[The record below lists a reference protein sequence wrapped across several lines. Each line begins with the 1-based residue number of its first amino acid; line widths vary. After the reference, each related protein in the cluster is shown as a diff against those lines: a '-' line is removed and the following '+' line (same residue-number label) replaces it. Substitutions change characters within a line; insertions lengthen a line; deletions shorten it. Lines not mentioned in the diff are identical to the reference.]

1 MQKAKWL
8 GPVLC
13 YFCLCL
19 QRKRGADFRAMI
31 SVATSIGREVK
42 GQWRE
47 QELNPRDSYITAV
60 VIWSTNIV
68 LLFDCSLTFTNH
80 YVLFSYG
87 ISYIG
92 LLAVISC
99 NGYCLWC
106 VKNTIHLFQ
115 SCITLWWLVGTQSL
129 IDQKEDYLPHLRVS
143 STWGGVN

>member
-60 VIWSTNIV
+60 VI
-68 LLFDCSLTFTNH
+68 
-80 YVLFSYG
+80 
-87 ISYIG
+87 
-92 LLAVISC
+92 
-99 NGYCLWC
+99 
-106 VKNTIHLFQ
+106 
-115 SCITLWWLVGTQSL
+115 
-129 IDQKEDYLPHLRVS
+129 
-143 STWGGVN
+143 